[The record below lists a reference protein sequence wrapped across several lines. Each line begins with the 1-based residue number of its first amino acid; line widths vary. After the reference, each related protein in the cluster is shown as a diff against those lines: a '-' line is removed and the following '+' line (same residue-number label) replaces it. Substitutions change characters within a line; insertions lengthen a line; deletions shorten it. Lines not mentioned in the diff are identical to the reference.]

1 MLGIE
6 FESDESVETIIGPE
20 TSFKGNFDSEDSV
33 RIEGEFRGTIDC
45 RQTLIIGPEADIN
58 ADIITERAIIG
69 GRVEGNIVAH
79 DKIEIRN
86 TGEIFGDLTAP
97 VLQIEKGV
105 VLEGSCTINT
115 GGKEADKKVTS
126 IKDKLGGTNK

>member
-1 MLGIE
+1 MFGIE
-6 FESDESVETIIGPE
+6 FEETESVETIIGSE
-20 TSFKGNFDSEDSV
+20 SKFKGNFDAEESV
-33 RIEGEFRGTIDC
+33 RIEGEFEGTIDC
-45 RQTLIIGPEADIN
+45 RETLIIGSEADIN
-58 ADIITERAIIG
+58 ADIITHKAIIG

-97 VLQIEKGV
+97 VLHIERGV

-115 GGKEADKKVTS
+115 GGKEADNKVTS
-126 IKDKLGGTNK
+126 IKDKIGN

>member
-1 MLGIE
+1 MFGID
-6 FESDESVETIIGPE
+6 FDESESVETIIGSE
-20 TSFKGNFDSEDSV
+20 TKFKGDFDADESM
-33 RIEGEFRGTIDC
+33 RIEGEFEGTIDC
-45 RQTLIIGPEADIN
+45 QKTLIIGTDADIE
-58 ADIITERAIIG
+58 ADIITNRAVIG

-97 VLQIEKGV
+97 VLHIERGV

-115 GGKEADKKVTS
+115 GGKEADHKVTS
-126 IKDKLGGTNK
+126 IKDKLGSEK